1 MVCSCPDP
9 LGRYG
14 NLVKRRVGHGG
25 GGDGGGDGSGDGG
38 GGGDLS
44 YSTLLYP
51 VFLLIGG

>member
-25 GGDGGGDGSGDGG
+25 GGDGGG
-38 GGGDLS
+38 GGDLP

-51 VFLLIGG
+51 VSLLIGG

>member
-25 GGDGGGDGSGDGG
+25 GGDGGG
-38 GGGDLS
+38 GGDLP

-51 VFLLIGG
+51 VSLLIGC